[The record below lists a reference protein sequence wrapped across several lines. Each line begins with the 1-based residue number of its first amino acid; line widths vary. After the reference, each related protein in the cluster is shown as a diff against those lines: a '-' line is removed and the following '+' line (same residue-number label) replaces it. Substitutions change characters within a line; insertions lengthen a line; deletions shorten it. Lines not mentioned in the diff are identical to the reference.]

1 MKKESK
7 KWMRLDNAALIYPPA
22 VKKKYAM
29 MFRLTLTFKENIDKE
44 ILKEALKNTLVR
56 LPSFAYRLRKG
67 LFWFYLEKIDGIPP
81 ILDDVKNPMR
91 TIDFHENNYFMFRVR
106 VYEKRLA
113 LEFFH
118 ALTDGTGGVTLL
130 LTLARE
136 YLKLKHGV
144 EIPYTDKILNIDD
157 KPTKEEYEDSFKKYA
172 GNVGALEKE
181 EVAYHLKGEPLPS
194 HMLNI
199 ITGKIEIDKLKEIC
213 KKYDCTITVFLTS
226 IMFLAFQEIQN
237 KNHDSKKQPIKI
249 SIPVN
254 LRRFF
259 KSITLRNFS
268 SYVNPKIDTK
278 LGDYKLEEII
288 KEVKSQLEF
297 MVSEKKLKSKFTGNV
312 NMERKFYLRIM
323 PNFIKQKALSISDW
337 LMGDRYYTT
346 VFSNYGL
353 IYIPLEMQ
361 EYITDMGFMIG
372 RSRKKHG
379 CVACISC
386 MNNLYITFT
395 SQIKDTEFER
405 LFFTKL
411 VKMGLKISIE
421 GNHGGM

>member
-1 MKKESK
+1 MSETK

-29 MFRLTLTFKENIDKE
+29 MFRLTLTFKDNIDRE
-44 ILKEALKNTLVR
+44 ILSEALTNTLKR

-67 LFWFYLEKIDGIPP
+67 LFWYYLDKIDGIPP

-91 TIDFHENNYFMFRVR
+91 TIDFRENNFFMFRVR

-136 YLKLKHGV
+136 YLRIKENI
-144 EIPYTDKILNIDD
+144 EIPYTDKILDLSK
-157 KPTKEEYEDSFKKYA
+157 KPSNEEIEDSFKKYC
-172 GNVGALEKE
+172 GEVGAVEKE
-181 EVAYHLKGEPLPS
+181 EVAYHIKGSMLPNYA
-194 HMLNI
+194 LNI
-199 ITGKIEIDKLKEIC
+199 ITGKMDISKLKKLC
-213 KKYDCTITVFLTS
+213 HKYDCTITVFLTS
-226 IMFLAFQEIQN
+226 VMFLALEEVQRMN
-237 KNHDSKKQPIKI
+237 RDSKKHPIKI

-259 KSITLRNFS
+259 KSVTLRNFS

-278 LGDYKLEEII
+278 LGEYKLDEII
-288 KEVKSQLEF
+288 KEVKSQLDF
-297 MVSEKKLKSKFTGNV
+297 MVTEKKLRSKFTGNV
-312 NMERKFYLRIM
+312 NMEKMFLLRIM
-323 PNFIKQKALSISDW
+323 PTFIKKQALSISDY

-346 VFSNYGL
+346 TFSNYGL
-353 IYIPLEMQ
+353 IDIPKEMQ

-372 RSRKKHG
+372 RSRNKHG
-379 CVACISC
+379 NVACISC

-395 SQIKDTEFER
+395 SRIRETEFER

-411 VKMGLKISIE
+411 VELGIEVSIE
-421 GNHGGM
+421 SNEGGL

>member
-1 MKKESK
+1 MESK

-29 MFRLTLTFKENIDKE
+29 MFRLTITFKDKIDKD
-44 ILKEALKNTLVR
+44 ILAESLKNTLVR
-56 LPSFAYRLRKG
+56 LPSFAYRLRRG
-67 LFWFYLEKIDGIPP
+67 LFWYYLEKIDGIPP

-91 TIDFHENNYFMFRVR
+91 TINFKDNNYFMFRVR

-130 LTLARE
+130 LTLSRE
-136 YLKLKHGV
+136 YIRLKYGV
-144 EIPYTDKILNIDD
+144 ETPYTEKILNLKD
-157 KPTKEEYEDSFKKYA
+157 KPKKEEYEDSFKKH
-172 GNVGALEKE
+172 VGDFGSVEKE
-181 EVAYHLKGEPLPS
+181 EAAYHLKGKQLPS

-199 ITGKIEIDKLKEIC
+199 ITGKIKINELKKLC
-213 KKYDCTITVFLTS
+213 QQYDCTITVFLTS
-226 IMFLAFQEIQN
+226 IMFMCFQDIQN
-237 KNHDSKKQPIKI
+237 NNHDKKNKPIKI

-259 KSITLRNFS
+259 DSVTSRNFS

-278 LGDYKLEEII
+278 LGNYTLEEVI
-288 KEVKSQLEF
+288 KEVKGQLEY
-297 MVSEKKLKSKFTGNV
+297 MVNEKKLRSKFTGNV
-312 NMERKFYLRIM
+312 NMERKFYIRIM
-323 PNFIKQKALSISDW
+323 PTFIKMKALSISDY

-346 VFSNYGL
+346 TFSNYGL
-353 IYIPLEMQ
+353 INIPEEMQ
-361 EYITDMGFMIG
+361 KYVTDMGFMIG
-372 RSRKKHG
+372 RSRNKHG
-379 CVACISC
+379 AVACISC

-395 SQIKDTEFER
+395 SRIYETEFER

-411 VKMGLKISIE
+411 VSLGIKVSVE
-421 GNHGGM
+421 SNQGGM

>member
-1 MKKESK
+1 
-7 KWMRLDNAALIYPPA
+7 MRLDNAALIYPPA

-29 MFRLTLTFKENIDKE
+29 MFRLTLTFKENIDKD
-44 ILKEALKNTLVR
+44 ILSRALENTLVR
-56 LPSFAYRLRKG
+56 LPSFAYRLKRG

-91 TIDFHENNYFMFRVR
+91 SINFPDNNYFMFRVR

-136 YLKLKHGV
+136 YLRLKYKAN
-144 EIPYTDKILNIDD
+144 IPYTDKILNLSD
-157 KPTKEEYEDSFKKYA
+157 KVKKEEYEDSFKKF
-172 GNVGALEKE
+172 VGKVGSLEKE
-181 EVAYHLKGEPLPS
+181 EPAYHLKGNLLPS
-194 HMLNI
+194 HLLNI
-199 ITGKIEIDKLKEIC
+199 ITGKIDINNLKEVC

-237 KNHDSKKQPIKI
+237 NNHDSKKHPIKI

-259 KSITLRNFS
+259 KSVTLRNFS

-278 LGDYKLEEII
+278 LGEYTLEEII
-288 KEVKSQLEF
+288 KETKTQLEL
-297 MVSEKKLKSKFTGNV
+297 MVSEKKLRSKFTGNV
-312 NMERKFYLRIM
+312 NMERKFYIRIM
-323 PNFIKQKALSISDW
+323 PTFIKQRALSISDY

-346 VFSNYGL
+346 TFSNYGL
-353 IYIPLEMQ
+353 INIPKEMQ
-361 EYITDMGFMIG
+361 KYVTDMGFMIG
-372 RSRKKHG
+372 RSRNKHG
-379 CVACISC
+379 AVACISC
-386 MNNLYITFT
+386 MDNLYITFT
-395 SQIKDTEFER
+395 SRIKETEFER

-411 VKMGLKISIE
+411 VDMGIKVSIE
-421 GNHGGM
+421 SNHGGM